1 MQVAAVCCTPSKVF
15 DAEIRTKQD
24 SAGVAAIGGPFEL
37 VDQNNKPFTD
47 KDLHGEHSLLY
58 FGFTNCPD
66 ICPDELVKLAAA
78 IDDVGETLKALPLL
92 IYHEDV
98 LEPCR
103 LSPM

>member
-1 MQVAAVCCTPSKVF
+1 M
-15 DAEIRTKQD
+15 
-24 SAGVAAIGGPFEL
+24 
-37 VDQNNKPFTD
+37 
-47 KDLHGEHSLLY
+47 LY